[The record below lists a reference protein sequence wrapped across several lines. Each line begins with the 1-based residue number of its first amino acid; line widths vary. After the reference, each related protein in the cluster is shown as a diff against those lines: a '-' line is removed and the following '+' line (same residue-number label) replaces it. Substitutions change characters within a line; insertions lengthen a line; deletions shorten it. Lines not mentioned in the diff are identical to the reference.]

1 MRTFEV
7 GKRYGEHAVVF
18 EIVKRTAKTI
28 TYAAVQHAGRYNE
41 RKEEPK
47 TVKVRNWDGRE
58 VFFAGSQTV
67 EV

>member
-1 MRTFEV
+1 MKAEFF
-7 GKRYGEHAVVF
+7 KVVCP
-18 EIVKRTAKTI
+18 
-28 TYAAVQHAGRYNE
+28 YE

-67 EV
+67 EA